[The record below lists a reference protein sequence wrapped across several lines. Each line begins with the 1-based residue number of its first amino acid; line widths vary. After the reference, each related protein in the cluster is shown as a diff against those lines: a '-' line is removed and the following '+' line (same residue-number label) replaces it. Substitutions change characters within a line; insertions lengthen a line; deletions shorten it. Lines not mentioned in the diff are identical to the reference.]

1 MAETIH
7 GVIPYIG
14 AFAEAGDVDLT
25 RIVLSVLPEGL
36 PTRTAKDMNVVIE
49 QIHIYPRQVSILAL
63 GPFTNIAFKKSLYK
77 IVS

>member
-25 RIVLSVLPEGL
+25 RIVLSVLPERL
-36 PTRTAKDMNVVIE
+36 PTTTAKDTNADIE
-49 QIHIYPRQVSILAL
+49 
-63 GPFTNIAFKKSLYK
+63 
-77 IVS
+77 

>member
-36 PTRTAKDMNVVIE
+36 PTTTAKDTNADIE
-49 QIHIYPRQVSILAL
+49 
-63 GPFTNIAFKKSLYK
+63 
-77 IVS
+77 